1 MKTDSKDS
9 SQHQEQGQVDDGP
22 VNKVRIRRMNRW
34 MRRRWWRR
42 EMISWDFVMMVIV
55 N

>member
-1 MKTDSKDS
+1 MKTHSKDS
-9 SQHQEQGQVDDGP
+9 SQHQEQCQVDDGP

-34 MRRRWWRR
+34 MRMRRWRR